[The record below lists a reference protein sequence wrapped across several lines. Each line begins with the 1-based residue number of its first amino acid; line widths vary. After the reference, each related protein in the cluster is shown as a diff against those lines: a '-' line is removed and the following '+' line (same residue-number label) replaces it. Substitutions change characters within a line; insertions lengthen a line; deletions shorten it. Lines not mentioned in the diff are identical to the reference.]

1 MKGIVILIIIVFSS
15 ILFFKCDNVDFNFD
29 CDECYQE
36 EPLWGDIYVQLTIN
50 DENDFVP
57 LVIYR
62 GSVEDNN
69 IEYVDTAF
77 EEEYY
82 LDVPLN
88 KYYAVKA
95 EYLEGSDTIYA
106 IDGDEIKTKLNTDD
120 CDQECYVIK
129 GGNFD
134 VRMKKFK

>member
-1 MKGIVILIIIVFSS
+1 MKNKILIALVFFSTT
-15 ILFFKCDNVDFNFD
+15 LFLKCDNVDFTVD
-29 CDECYQE
+29 CAECYQE

-50 DENDFVP
+50 DENNFVP

-62 GSVEDNN
+62 GDFENN
-69 IEYVDTAF
+69 DIEYVDTAF

-82 LDVPLN
+82 IDVPLN

-95 EYLEGSDTIYA
+95 EYLVGSDTIYA
-106 IDGDEIKTKLNTDD
+106 IDGDEIKTKLNTED

-134 VRMKKFK
+134 VRLKNFN